1 MIIEQKTKG
10 DSIHQKIKYVDL
22 SYLTKLTHSNPELM
36 TEMITTYLKQT
47 PPLIDLMKQSFKDKE
62 WHLLK
67 ASVHK
72 IIPSFA
78 IMGIDSEVTEMAK
91 KIQELAFSLELSIEL
106 QELILALEKVCK
118 QSFTELEMELNHL
131 KKS

>member
-1 MIIEQKTKG
+1 
-10 DSIHQKIKYVDL
+10 
-22 SYLTKLTHSNPELM
+22 
-36 TEMITTYLKQT
+36 
-47 PPLIDLMKQSFKDKE
+47 MKQSFKDKE